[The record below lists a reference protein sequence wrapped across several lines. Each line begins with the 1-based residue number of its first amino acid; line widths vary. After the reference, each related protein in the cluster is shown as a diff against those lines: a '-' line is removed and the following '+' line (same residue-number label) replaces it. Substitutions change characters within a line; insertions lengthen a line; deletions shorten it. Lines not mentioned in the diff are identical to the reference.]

1 MNLRGNR
8 PLGLAIEQTGIRYV
22 RLNNKK
28 NWGIARKGMLS
39 LPKGMIVDNHIADR
53 QGLGDL
59 LHRWVKKEG
68 LRGSQVSLSIP
79 PTQVI
84 IRKMTI
90 PSTNRKQL
98 DQLVRLEVE
107 TGLHL
112 PFDHAVYDY
121 IVTDTD
127 DDSTQLLVFAAPGNL
142 IDSYIELL
150 HEAGLKVQNI
160 EISATALARAVVLR
174 ESLTFSDTMLIHL
187 DRTMLDVYL
196 FHAGHPLFLRTI
208 NLYDLTPP
216 PGEPSFWN
224 DGRLAQE
231 AAASA
236 EMMEPSD
243 ESVVDQLSAEQ
254 LVEITAEISRMLNFY
269 QYSLHD
275 GSTRITEV
283 IVTGPVSGRRQLLRE
298 LNQMLPD
305 MDIQSALFEEKAS
318 RGLHPGQADLNDYRI
333 ALGAALSGR
342 GVSDLHLMPREDR
355 EAQLFPYIVLAL
367 VAVWLIGMSGMGWW
381 YATSRGDNE
390 MLAEQIQGVRDQK
403 AALQMDLASI
413 NSGGAASNDPQQV
426 VDEILAN
433 RMDAVAVLDDLDV
446 QLPQGAVIRNISYT
460 QYGDI
465 MLSVNILRME
475 DAAAYLTELE
485 NMPFARKATIDKLT
499 EEQTVQAG
507 GAAADAGTLINKPK
521 YAVMYKISTSRLDS
535 AAASAKEGNHA
546 GEDQP

>member
-1 MNLRGNR
+1 MKLRGTK

-28 NWGIARKGMLS
+28 IWGIARKGILP

-53 QGLGDL
+53 QGLSDL

-79 PTQVI
+79 PSQII

-112 PFDHAVYDY
+112 PFDNAVYDY

-127 DDSTQLLVFAAPGNL
+127 ESSTQLLVFAAPGGL

-174 ESLTFSDTMLIHL
+174 ENMTFSDTMLIHL

-196 FHAGHPLFLRTI
+196 FHGGHPLFLRTI

-216 PGEPSFWN
+216 PGESVFWPQ
-224 DGRLAQE
+224 DTAVQE

-236 EMMEPSD
+236 EAAEDIHGSAG
-243 ESVVDQLSAEQ
+243 DQLSAEQ

-275 GSTRITEV
+275 GSTRITDV
-283 IVTGPVSGRRQLLRE
+283 IVTGPVSGRVQLLRE

-305 MDIQSALFEEKAS
+305 MDIQAAS
-318 RGLHPGQADLNDYRI
+318 FQEAARRGLSPDQADLNDYRI
-333 ALGAALSGR
+333 ALGASLYGR

-355 EAQLFPYIVLAL
+355 EAQVFPYIVLSL
-367 VAVWLIGMSGMGWW
+367 VAVWLFGMAGMGWW
-381 YATSRGDNE
+381 YASSHGENGT
-390 MLAEQIQGVRDQK
+390 LAEQIQGVQDQK
-403 AALQMDLASI
+403 AAIQLDFASI
-413 NSGGAASNDPQQV
+413 NSGGAASNNPQQV

-433 RMDAVAVLDDLDV
+433 RMDAVAVLDKLDGK
-446 QLPQGAVIRNISYT
+446 LPEGAVIRNISYN

-465 MLSVNILRME
+465 TLSVNILRME
-475 DAAAYLTELE
+475 DAANYLAELE
-485 NMPFARKATIDKLT
+485 NMPFALKATIEKMT
-499 EEQTVQAG
+499 EEQAVQAG
-507 GAAADAGTLINKPK
+507 GAAAPETQTTKPK
-521 YAVMYKISTSRLDS
+521 YAVMYKMNTSRLD
-535 AAASAKEGNHA
+535 AAAAVKEVDHA